1 MTQNNT
7 RKSKAIEALG
17 VGLSV
22 SEASSQAGVS
32 RNTVYRW
39 LDDGDFQGAVSERQ
53 KSVLEQVEKRLSG
66 LALQGLETLEDLM
79 GSENENIKLR
89 ASSAVLSRFTEILE
103 VLGLEGRIEALEND
117 ANKR

>member
-1 MTQNNT
+1 
-7 RKSKAIEALG
+7 
-17 VGLSV
+17 
-22 SEASSQAGVS
+22 
-32 RNTVYRW
+32 
-39 LDDGDFQGAVSERQ
+39 
-53 KSVLEQVEKRLSG
+53 
-66 LALQGLETLEDLM
+66 LETLEDLM